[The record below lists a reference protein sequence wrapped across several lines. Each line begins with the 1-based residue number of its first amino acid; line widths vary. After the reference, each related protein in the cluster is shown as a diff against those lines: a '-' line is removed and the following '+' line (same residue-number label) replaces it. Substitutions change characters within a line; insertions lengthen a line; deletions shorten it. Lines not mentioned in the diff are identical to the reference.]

1 MHILIIFNQKFFQ
14 ILRNYLNYLYNKVK
28 NSEKSE
34 LFSVE
39 LIERDSKYQ
48 KDSNKSYNLKKKRKN
63 CNRKKKK
70 IKKK

>member
-1 MHILIIFNQKFFQ
+1 M
-14 ILRNYLNYLYNKVK
+14 YNKVK

-48 KDSNKSYNLKKKRKN
+48 KDSNKSYNLKKKKELQQE
-63 CNRKKKK
+63 KKENKEK
-70 IKKK
+70 IIKIII

>member
-63 CNRKKKK
+63 RNRRKRN
-70 IKKK
+70 

>member
-63 CNRKKKK
+63 SNRRKRN
-70 IKKK
+70 